1 MRGVTALVGVVA
13 AILIAAGVD
22 FSVAP
27 SHVAAAV
34 LELSGVVMAVAFFG
48 LADGA

>member
-1 MRGVTALVGVVA
+1 MRGVTALVGVGA
-13 AILIAAGVD
+13 AVLIAAGVD

-27 SHVAAAV
+27 SSVSAAL
-34 LELSGVVMAVAFFG
+34 LELSGVIMAVAFFG